1 MRLGSMPLVALTP
14 SSAASSLKLW
24 RAATRMTFF
33 ADATPRMVLM
43 FRGLMR
49 RNSEDITHIP
59 VTSWRRPP
67 PIPTGPVVVAVVG
80 AARRRAGGEGL
91 ASCAGPFVAD
101 AQPGSDGTAVAVVK
115 LVDSELDGVAV
126 AVNARRAAALRTQ
139 TTAAKFGH
147 QFRTVASAGNAVDFL
162 TLARTNHQGVNYAQ
176 VAKILSAR
184 KKGS

>member
-49 RNSEDITHIP
+49 RNSEDIMRIP
-59 VTSWRRPP
+59 ATSWRRPP

-91 ASCAGPFVAD
+91 TSCAGPLVAD
-101 AQPGSDGTAVAVVK
+101 AQPGSDGTAVAVVE
-115 LVDSELDGVAV
+115 LVDAEFHGA
-126 AVNARRAAALRTQ
+126 AITVNAWRAAALGAQ
-139 TTAAKFGH
+139 ATAAQLSNELG
-147 QFRTVASAGNAVDFL
+147 TV
-162 TLARTNHQGVNYAQ
+162 
-176 VAKILSAR
+176 
-184 KKGS
+184 